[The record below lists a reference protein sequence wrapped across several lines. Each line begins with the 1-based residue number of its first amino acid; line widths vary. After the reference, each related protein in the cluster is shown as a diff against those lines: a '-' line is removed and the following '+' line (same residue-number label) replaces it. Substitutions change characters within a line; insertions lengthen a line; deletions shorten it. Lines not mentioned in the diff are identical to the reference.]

1 MSEAPDAPETQETT
15 EENVDRPGYSPYRL
29 GLGVGLV
36 LTLASLL
43 LFLSFL
49 AIWAD
54 RQIFDSK
61 QWTDTSTQVIEQ
73 PAVQDALAN
82 YLVDEIYNNVDV
94 EQEIKSQLP
103 SDWQVLASPAASGL
117 RTLMLSGSKKVL
129 ELPVTQQAWAS
140 ANMVA
145 HQALMTTLEG
155 GDKGNV
161 STQNGTVTVDAR
173 SILIEAANKLGL
185 SGKLVNKIPASAGTF
200 VIYQSEDLSTIQN
213 VYKVFN
219 DLKWIFAILTILLY
233 IAAIALA
240 KGRRRRAVI
249 WMGASFVVVGL
260 LVLIAQSL
268 GRAPVVGSLAKTS
281 SLEPA
286 VGDIYDIGTDL
297 LTRMADSI
305 IFTGIAVLIGALFA
319 GPYGWAVSARRFLA
333 PYLRDY
339 LALSAGVAVLAFLIL
354 LWIAPVAGFRTSVG
368 LLINTALAIA
378 GFVALVSITKREF
391 PDAEPADFGAMG
403 DWFSERWGDV
413 RDAVSPSEK
422 TTVVSK
428 VAVPDASDD
437 LAELE
442 RLQRL
447 HAEGAL
453 DDAEFAA
460 AKKKLLGQ

>member
-1 MSEAPDAPETQETT
+1 MSEASDASDAQETT

-29 GLGVGLV
+29 GLGVGIV

-54 RQIFDSK
+54 RQIFDSD
-61 QWTDTSTQVIEQ
+61 QWTETSTQVIEQ

-82 YLVDEIYNNVDV
+82 YLVDEIFNNVNV
-94 EQEIKSQLP
+94 EQEIKDQLP

-140 ANMVA
+140 ANQVA

-155 GDKGNV
+155 GKGNV

-173 SILIEAANKLGL
+173 AILIEAANKLGL

-233 IAAIALA
+233 VAAIALA

-268 GRAPVVGSLAKTS
+268 GRAPVVNSLAKTT

-305 IFTGIAVLIGALFA
+305 IFTGIAVLLGALFA

-391 PDAEPADFGAMG
+391 PDAEPADFGALG

-413 RDAVSPSEK
+413 REAARPSEK

-428 VAVPDASDD
+428 VAVPEASDD

-442 RLQRL
+442 RLQKL
-447 HAEGAL
+447 HADGAL

-460 AKKKLLGQ
+460 AKKKLLGG

>member
-1 MSEAPDAPETQETT
+1 MSEAPDAPEAPETT
-15 EENVDRPGYSPYRL
+15 DENLDRPGHSQYRL
-29 GLGVGLV
+29 GFGIGLV

-54 RQIFDSK
+54 RQIFDSD
-61 QWTDTSTQVIEQ
+61 QWTETSTQVIEQ

-82 YLVDEIYNNVDV
+82 YLVDEIFNNVDV

-129 ELPVTQQAWAS
+129 ELPVTQQAWAT
-140 ANMVA
+140 ANQVA

-155 GDKGNV
+155 GTGNV

-173 SILIEAANKLGL
+173 AILIEAANKLGL

-260 LVLIAQSL
+260 LVLIAKSL
-268 GRAPVVGSLAKTS
+268 GRAPVVDSLAKTS

-297 LTRMADSI
+297 LGQMADSI
-305 IFTGIAVLIGALFA
+305 IFTGIAVLLGALLA
-319 GPYGWAVSARRFLA
+319 GPYGWAISVRRFLA
-333 PYLRDY
+333 PYMRDY
-339 LALSAGVAVLAFLIL
+339 LALSAGVAVLLFLIL
-354 LWIAPVAGFRTSVG
+354 LWIAPVAGFRTAVG

-413 RDAVSPSEK
+413 KGAVGPSEK

-428 VAVPDASDD
+428 VDVPAASDS

-442 RLQRL
+442 RLQKL
-447 HAEGAL
+447 HADGAL

-460 AKKKLLGQ
+460 AKKKLLDE